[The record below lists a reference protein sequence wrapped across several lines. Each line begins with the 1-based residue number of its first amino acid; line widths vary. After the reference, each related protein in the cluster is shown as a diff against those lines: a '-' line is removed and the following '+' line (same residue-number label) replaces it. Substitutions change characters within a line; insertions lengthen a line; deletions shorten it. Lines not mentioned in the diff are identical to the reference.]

1 MIEFKIKLKIWRFIN
16 LSLACTGG
24 DQTEIGEKGINLSG
38 GQKQRV
44 SLARAVYNNA
54 DVYFFD
60 DPLSAVDS
68 HVGKHIFEQVIGP
81 KGILGG
87 KTRVLVTHGITYL
100 PECDNIF
107 VLKDGEIS
115 ETGTYKELLDKKGAF
130 AEFLIQ
136 HLQEVNTDA
145 EDLDEIKAQLEGS
158 ITNEELKAKFER
170 AISTRARSDSVSSGG
185 SGSGKLSRQTSS
197 TASENELRQRRSSES
212 PLKGDAKKQNGAAGA
227 QQKLIETEKSET
239 GSVKWDVY
247 KHYLKSIGWTLAFA
261 TIFLN
266 MVFQCFSIGSNIW
279 LSKWSSDNLTVNDT
293 GKRDMY
299 LGRTS
304 F

>member
-1 MIEFKIKLKIWRFIN
+1 M
-16 LSLACTGG
+16 
-24 DQTEIGEKGINLSG
+24 SG

-54 DVYFFD
+54 DIYFFD

-107 VLKDGEIS
+107 VLKDGEVS
-115 ETGTYKELLDKKGAF
+115 EHGTYKELLEKKGSF

-136 HLQEVNTDA
+136 HLQEVNA
-145 EDLDEIKAQLEGS
+145 EEEDLDEIKAQLEGAVTS
-158 ITNEELKAKFER
+158 EELKAKFER
-170 AISTRARSDSVSSGG
+170 AISTQRSRSDSISSGG
-185 SGSGKLSRQTSS
+185 SGSGKISRQTSS

-212 PLKGDAKKQNGAAGA
+212 PLKGEKKQQNGTAAA

-266 MVFQCFSIGSNIW
+266 MIFQAFAIGSNIW
-279 LSKWSSDNLTVNDT
+279 LSKWSSDNITVNDT

-299 LGRTS
+299 LGMDEMLFFRYILN
-304 F
+304 

>member
-1 MIEFKIKLKIWRFIN
+1 M
-16 LSLACTGG
+16 LA
-24 DQTEIGEKGINLSG
+24 
-38 GQKQRV
+38 
-44 SLARAVYNNA
+44 
-54 DVYFFD
+54 
-60 DPLSAVDS
+60 
-68 HVGKHIFEQVIGP
+68 
-81 KGILGG
+81 G

-107 VLKDGEIS
+107 VLKEGEIS
-115 ETGTYKELLDKKGAF
+115 EHGSYKELLDKKGAF

-136 HLQEVNTDA
+136 HLQEVNEEA

-170 AISTRARSDSVSSGG
+170 AISTTRSRSDSISSGG

-197 TASENELRQRRSSES
+197 NTSENELRQRRSSES
-212 PLKGDAKKQNGAAGA
+212 PLKGGDTKKQNGEAT

-261 TIFLN
+261 TVILN
-266 MVFQCFSIGSNIW
+266 MIFQCFAIGSNIW
-279 LSKWSSDNLTVNDT
+279 LSKWSSDNITAADT

-299 LGRTS
+299 LGMKHFKIFYNLHIRMD

>member
-1 MIEFKIKLKIWRFIN
+1 M
-16 LSLACTGG
+16 
-24 DQTEIGEKGINLSG
+24 
-38 GQKQRV
+38 

-54 DVYFFD
+54 DIYFFD

-81 KGILGG
+81 KGMLSG

-107 VLKDGEIS
+107 VLKEGEIS
-115 ETGTYKELLDKKGAF
+115 EQGTYKQLLEKKGSF

-136 HLQEVNTDA
+136 HLTEVNVEA
-145 EDLDEIKAQLEGS
+145 EDLDEIKAQLETT
-158 ITNEELKAKFER
+158 ITNEELKDKFVR
-170 AISTRARSDSVSSGG
+170 AISTTRSRSDSVSSGG
-185 SGSGKLSRQTSS
+185 SGNAKLSRQTSS
-197 TASENELRQRRSSES
+197 TASETELRQRRSSES
-212 PLKGDAKKQNGAAGA
+212 PQKGEKQQNGTANA

-266 MVFQCFSIGSNIW
+266 MIFQGFAIGSNIW
-279 LSKWSSDNLTVNDT
+279 LSKWSSDNSTVNDT

-299 LGRTS
+299 LGKKYLCFFFIKTS
-304 F
+304 SYIH

>member
-1 MIEFKIKLKIWRFIN
+1 LTLTRFIFN
-16 LSLACTGG
+16 TGG

-115 ETGTYKELLDKKGAF
+115 ETGTYKELLDKKGSF

-136 HLQEVNTDA
+136 HLQEVNADA
-145 EDLDEIKAQLEGS
+145 EDLDEIKAQLEGNV
-158 ITNEELKAKFER
+158 TNEELKAKLER

-212 PLKGDAKKQNGAAGA
+212 PLKGDAKKQNGAAPA

-266 MVFQCFSIGSNIW
+266 MIFQCFSIGSNIW
-279 LSKWSSDNLTVNDT
+279 LSKWSSDNITVNDT

-299 LGRTS
+299 LGRDT
-304 F
+304 FLLLCCCGHTF